1 MIRWLQ
7 YLSMILPFL
16 WSPNLYAQKAVD
28 KEISLIYHKLGDKN
42 QFAESDFNFLQN
54 LKETDLLQS
63 PDSVIYQYHYLIGS
77 WLEEND
83 GNLQERIYHVEKA
96 LNLIET
102 RQIFPL
108 GIGIFDI
115 E

>member
-42 QFAESDFNFLQN
+42 QFAESEFKFLHN
-54 LKETDLLQS
+54 LKENNLLQS
-63 PDSVIYQYHYLIGS
+63 PDSLLYQYKYRIGS
-77 WLEEND
+77 W
-83 GNLQERIYHVEKA
+83 
-96 LNLIET
+96 
-102 RQIFPL
+102 
-108 GIGIFDI
+108 
-115 E
+115 